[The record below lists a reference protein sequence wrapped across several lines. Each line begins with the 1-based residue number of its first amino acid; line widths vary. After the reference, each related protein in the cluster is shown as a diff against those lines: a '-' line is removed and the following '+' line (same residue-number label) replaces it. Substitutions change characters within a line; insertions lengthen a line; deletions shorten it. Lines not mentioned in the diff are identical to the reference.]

1 MSNPIDFTEPLASDN
16 AKQIQNLKGL
26 TGGQNVIGTF
36 YGSATWDPASIAAGA
51 EAATDITVT
60 GVALGDIVL
69 GASVG
74 VDVTD
79 LVLDAQ
85 VTAANTVTAVLANNT
100 GGAVDLASSTVRVL
114 VADVT

>member
-1 MSNPIDFTEPLASDN
+1 MAAIDHSYGHTD
-16 AKQIQNLKGL
+16 AKEHQNLQGL
-26 TGGQNVIGTF
+26 TGGGNVKGTF
-36 YGSATWDPASIAAGA
+36 FGSATWNPASILDGD
-51 EAATDITVT
+51 EVATDITVV

-69 GASVG
+69 GASFG

-85 VTAANTVTAVLANNT
+85 VTAADTVTAVLANNT